1 MDIDRRITFE
11 RILGVAGLCMALIA
25 CGSDS
30 PGPNGTEGAFVLHEL
45 NGQPLPYDHEG
56 LGCCTYL
63 SGMVELDRGRYAA
76 TLTARNRNTTVVFT
90 ASEWGTY
97 TEDAS
102 SLTFSLDSFAVAPLG
117 FDRGTLS
124 ADTLRLAFGGE
135 GPGSPDQFHGLYLR
149 DS

>member
-1 MDIDRRITFE
+1 MDIDRRSSFE
-11 RILGVAGLCMALIA
+11 RILGVAGLFMLLIA
-25 CGSDS
+25 CDNDT
-30 PGPNGTEGAFVLHEL
+30 PGPNGPEGVYALQEL

-63 SGMVELDRGRYAA
+63 SGTVELDRGRYAA

-90 ASEWGTY
+90 ANEWGTY
-97 TEDAS
+97 TQGAS

-135 GPGSPDQFHGLYLR
+135 GPGSPDQFHGLYVR